1 MAANDS
7 NRLCTNIDNII
18 EALKLL
24 ETSMQE
30 RLAICIGDKAIDPAY
45 GYVIRGIVACN
56 GFVRID
62 AYMMERAIREK
73 DEPRE
78 KDKVI
83 FIIEN
88 GKVYTSYEYE
98 KHLLREQRNYA
109 KNSAE
114 YDRDSK
120 WDNNRNFSRKLQPL
134 TNIHFEYNKE
144 NILKFVNEQLNC
156 SFDNMSQVQISV

>member
-1 MAANDS
+1 MAVNDS

-88 GKVYTSYEYE
+88 GKVYTSC
-98 KHLLREQRNYA
+98 
-109 KNSAE
+109 
-114 YDRDSK
+114 
-120 WDNNRNFSRKLQPL
+120 
-134 TNIHFEYNKE
+134 
-144 NILKFVNEQLNC
+144 QLPN
-156 SFDNMSQVQISV
+156 D